1 MLGADKALQNNYNE
15 LKSDIMA
22 YGVKSR
28 VSNSGDTFRLHKV
41 TYVKLTIA
49 GKGLKLYYAL
59 NPQDYANTTLP
70 IQDAGHKSI
79 YKEIP
84 LVFKVK
90 SDLSLRRAKQLV
102 ADVMAKGGLEQG
114 KIEPNNWA
122 AALKDYKDQGED
134 DDD

>member
-1 MLGADKALQNNYNE
+1 
-15 LKSDIMA
+15 
-22 YGVKSR
+22 
-28 VSNSGDTFRLHKV
+28 
-41 TYVKLTIA
+41 
-49 GKGLKLYYAL
+49 
-59 NPQDYANTTLP
+59 
-70 IQDAGHKSI
+70 
-79 YKEIP
+79 